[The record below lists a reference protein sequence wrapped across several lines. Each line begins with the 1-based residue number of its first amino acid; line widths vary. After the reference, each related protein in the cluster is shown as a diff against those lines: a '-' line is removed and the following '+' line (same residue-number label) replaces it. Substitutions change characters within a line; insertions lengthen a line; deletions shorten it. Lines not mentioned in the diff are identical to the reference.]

1 MSVDGLE
8 TTAGALTTATTSEEE
23 QRRTS
28 RNRFLQSTAGVLA
41 LKVAFVSLSFS
52 LSVALARL
60 LGAVEYGAYTYAF
73 AWMVLLA
80 VPAILGMDQLIVRDV
95 AAYHLKSDWASL
107 KTLLKKANQAV
118 FTASSLLVLAAACFS
133 WVIAGELGPRGVA
146 TFLLALLLL
155 PLITLTRLRQSALQG
170 LHHVAAGLLPEMLV
184 QPVVLLLLIGVAHA
198 TSMQALTAPQAMG
211 MNLVATG
218 VAFLAGAE
226 ILRRFVPETIQVA
239 GAVFQRFSWASSVLP
254 LMFLA
259 SAGVLFGQVDTLI
272 VGAMKGARAVGVYG
286 VADRGAESI
295 TFLFIAVGSVFAPT
309 VSRMY
314 AAGEME
320 KLQRMVTKISRITL
334 VVSLPVAVVLIFFGQ
349 WLLKVFYGPQ
359 FVEGRGALAI
369 LSCGQLLSVGMGPV
383 GMLLIMTGH
392 ERNAAL
398 AIGIAAAGNIVL
410 NLAMVPTWGLE
421 GAATANTLSVALLNL
436 LMAMWLAK
444 KLGIQSWA
452 LGRIRFRRP

>member
-1 MSVDGLE
+1 
-8 TTAGALTTATTSEEE
+8 
-23 QRRTS
+23 
-28 RNRFLQSTAGVLA
+28 
-41 LKVAFVSLSFS
+41 
-52 LSVALARL
+52 
-60 LGAVEYGAYTYAF
+60 
-73 AWMVLLA
+73 
-80 VPAILGMDQLIVRDV
+80 
-95 AAYHLKSDWASL
+95 
-107 KTLLKKANQAV
+107 
-118 FTASSLLVLAAACFS
+118 
-133 WVIAGELGPRGVA
+133 
-146 TFLLALLLL
+146 
-155 PLITLTRLRQSALQG
+155 
-170 LHHVAAGLLPEMLV
+170 
-184 QPVVLLLLIGVAHA
+184 
-198 TSMQALTAPQAMG
+198 
-211 MNLVATG
+211 
-218 VAFLAGAE
+218 
-226 ILRRFVPETIQVA
+226 
-239 GAVFQRFSWASSVLP
+239 
-254 LMFLA
+254 MFLA

-295 TFLFIAVGSVFAPT
+295 AFLFIAVGSVFAPT